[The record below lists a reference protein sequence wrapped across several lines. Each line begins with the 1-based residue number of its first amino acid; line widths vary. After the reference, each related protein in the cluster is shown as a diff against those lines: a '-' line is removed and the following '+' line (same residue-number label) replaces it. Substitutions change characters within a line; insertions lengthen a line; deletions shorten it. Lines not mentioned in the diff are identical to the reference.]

1 MNWSNR
7 AIAEREKVVKMTH
20 QDIQERME
28 HVEMSEP
35 HTHVVCNK
43 SELLWSLLITALF
56 VLFLFLSDVPDNSFI
71 SFLPQKKNT
80 VFLLLYLPRQMV
92 LLLNCGS
99 FFPRNIL
106 LEKIHT
112 TWSKKKKKIH
122 TTMQYNHVAIC
133 ELFLSTS
140 AVHGLY
146 ELWSM
151 YTTTTT
157 TTTTSIS
164 LTLNVWKLK
173 YLIYQFSQIG
183 ETKKHSIF
191 FLKPDWKQ
199 LQIFISEIQ
208 PVAEGE
214 ICFT

>member
-80 VFLLLYLPRQMV
+80 VFLLLYLPRQIV
-92 LLLNCGS
+92 LLLKCGS
-99 FFPRNIL
+99 FFVSQEYSYRNTYHYTIQSRG
-106 LEKIHT
+106 IMRT
-112 TWSKKKKKIH
+112 
-122 TTMQYNHVAIC
+122 
-133 ELFLSTS
+133 FLSGS
-140 AVHGLY
+140 AVICMNCEVRL
-146 ELWSM
+146 S
-151 YTTTTT
+151 TTR
-157 TTTTSIS
+157 IS
-164 LTLNVWKLK
+164 LTLSDHYKRISLTLYFWMNQQCVH
-173 YLIYQFSQIG
+173 
-183 ETKKHSIF
+183 TVRD
-191 FLKPDWKQ
+191 FL
-199 LQIFISEIQ
+199 L
-208 PVAEGE
+208 
-214 ICFT
+214 